1 MVSMTIFEM
10 LAELDEDQD
19 VDDFLDDIYFS
30 QDADELFETG
40 SLNYKGYIITVSIT
54 KEVN

>member
-1 MVSMTIFEM
+1 MSMTIFEM
-10 LAELDEDQD
+10 LAELGEDQS
-19 VDDFLDDIYFS
+19 VDAFLDDIYLS
-30 QDADELFETG
+30 QDDNELFETG

>member
-30 QDADELFETG
+30 QNANELFETG
-40 SLNYKGYIITVSIT
+40 SISYKGYTISIKIE
-54 KEVN
+54 KELN